1 MVCSGLSIRVQ
12 LMTFMITLPETKPQN
27 TKTAVAP
34 ELIGICPNK
43 PCNPSVL
50 SLRMQV
56 EFPCQMTFNQ
66 DLFCIVSTKEKTVKC
81 YNKHVL

>member
-1 MVCSGLSIRVQ
+1 MVCGGLSIHVQ

-34 ELIGICPNK
+34 ELIRICPNQ

-50 SLRMQV
+50 SLSCIINASRISMSD
-56 EFPCQMTFNQ
+56 
-66 DLFCIVSTKEKTVKC
+66 DL
-81 YNKHVL
+81 